1 MKRVVL
7 ILALFVSFAFS
18 NTFTNIIQNV
28 SLPNVNKALEDIN
41 SLEKSY
47 SKKDFDKLVKSWKK
61 VQALYLAGSI
71 NEDYIDTPRYIDIF
85 HHGNE
90 DITKQLNRAIKSN
103 DDASV
108 ELFRNSTKSINAIEY
123 MLYKD
128 EKLSKREK
136 ELLDVMFKAIKSHLM
151 DIKTVYS
158 SYLKSKQRSEKWGN
172 AVIINKLIDSTYKL
186 KEWRVG
192 DPAGYS
198 RKYKDNPDNKRAE
211 YYLSKNS
218 FSAIKAI
225 LDAHNEVIGEK
236 EYKNFATMALNSGA
250 KKQVMQ
256 VRKALQESYEEL
268 SKLKTDDFSNAQGLF
283 EALSK
288 FHNAYY
294 LSLIE
299 ELSVTAKILD
309 ADGD

>member
-90 DITKQLNRAIKSN
+90 DITKQLNRAIKSS

-136 ELLDVMFKAIKSHLM
+136 ELLNVMFKAIKSHLM

-158 SYLKSKQRSEKWGN
+158 NYLKSKQRSEKWGN

>member
-90 DITKQLNRAIKSN
+90 DITKQLNRAIKSS

-158 SYLKSKQRSEKWGN
+158 NYLKSKQRSEKWGN

>member
-90 DITKQLNRAIKSN
+90 DITKQLNRAIKSS

-158 SYLKSKQRSEKWGN
+158 NYLKSKQRSEKWGN

-250 KKQVMQ
+250 KNK
-256 VRKALQESYEEL
+256 
-268 SKLKTDDFSNAQGLF
+268 
-283 EALSK
+283 
-288 FHNAYY
+288 
-294 LSLIE
+294 
-299 ELSVTAKILD
+299 
-309 ADGD
+309 